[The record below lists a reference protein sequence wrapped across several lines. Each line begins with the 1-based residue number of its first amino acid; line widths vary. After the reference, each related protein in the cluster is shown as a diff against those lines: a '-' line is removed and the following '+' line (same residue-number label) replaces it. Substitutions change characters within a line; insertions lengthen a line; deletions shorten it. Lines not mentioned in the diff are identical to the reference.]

1 MRVTFQ
7 QAWGDAREF
16 SGSPKFSSETSIPFS
31 AFRSALLAALL
42 LIGGGATHAQVN
54 VLTQHNDNARTG
66 QNLNETILTP
76 SNVNPNQFGKLF
88 SQSTDG
94 GILAQPLYV
103 SRVAIPN
110 NGTHNVVYVA
120 TVEDQVYAFD
130 ADTNG
135 GSNANPLWQTNLLTD
150 TTPAGTFT
158 VGYGVLGTPV
168 IDLTSKAIYLVT
180 SENEGA
186 TPVFRFHALDI
197 TTGAEKFG
205 GPILIQGSVPGTGS
219 GSVGVVLTFDATYQ
233 QQRAGLLFLNGVVYV
248 AFGSVGDEGPWHGW
262 IFSFDV
268 NPTTKNL
275 QLIDV
280 FCTTPNGSGGGIW
293 MGAAGLAAE
302 VNNPAKPYGRMFFA
316 TANGS
321 FSSTAP
327 YSYSMSMLD
336 LDLTDGVMTVEDQFT
351 PYNWA
356 TLNAED
362 GDLGSGGPVLLPTQT
377 LASGKTL
384 NPLVEIGKS
393 GMFYILDR
401 DNNTD
406 GSNNPA
412 SEYSPAGLGGSN
424 TAADQVVQEVQTPLS
439 PGFDW
444 GAGVWGTE
452 AYWNNNI
459 YSGGTNLAN
468 DSNYTGTG
476 NSLTAYSFVNGVL
489 SVAPTSQSVEQ
500 YYYPGPTPGVSANGA
515 TNGIVWALMCY
526 QEGTGGPE
534 TLLAYD
540 ATDLGNT
547 LYSSATNLS
556 RDNPGA
562 ALKYVVP
569 TITNGKV
576 YVGASNQLSVYG
588 LLNSVPTA
596 PAPTMTPGTETFVSP
611 PWITIT
617 DSAANATIY
626 YTTDGSMPTTS
637 SAVYQ
642 APIPVSANET
652 LTAIAS
658 VPGELMS
665 PPTVAIYLSST
676 VPANPA
682 LSLAPG
688 TYTGTQTLT
697 ITDSTP
703 GAAIYYTIDGP
714 APTAAS
720 AVYNPSQPL
729 SVSTSQTVQAV
740 AIAGAY
746 SSSVVSSTYTIQPV
760 GTIDFSQG
768 FALADGPMQF

>member
-135 GSNANPLWQTNLLTD
+135 GSNANPLWQTNLLTN

-268 NPTTKNL
+268 NPTTKSL

-336 LDLTDGVMTVEDQFT
+336 LDLTDGVMTVEDQFI

-401 DNNTD
+401 DSNAD
-406 GSNNPA
+406 GSNNA
-412 SEYSPAGLGGSN
+412 ATEYSPAGLGGFN
-424 TAADQVVQEVQTPLS
+424 TTADQIVQEFQTPMAA
-439 PGFDW
+439 GENW

-452 AYWNNNI
+452 AYWKNSI
-459 YSGGTNLAN
+459 YFAGLDPAAA
-468 DSNYTGTG
+468 DS
-476 NSLTAYSFVNGVL
+476 LVAYSFVNGVF
-489 SVAPTSQSVEQ
+489 SGTPTSRGADL
-500 YYYPGPTPGVSANGA
+500 YTYPPPTPTISANGTA
-515 TNGIVWALMCY
+515 GGIVWMLKTDPY
-526 QEGTGGPE
+526 PTLGPE
-534 TLLAYD
+534 ILLAYD
-540 ATDLGNT
+540 ATNLANS
-547 LYSSATNLS
+547 LYSSNTNLS
-556 RDNPGA
+556 RDNPG
-562 ALKYVVP
+562 LPQNHVVP
-569 TITNGKV
+569 TIVNGKV
-576 YVGASNQLSVYG
+576 YVGAAGQLSVYG
-588 LLNSVPTA
+588 LLGIQTTA
-596 PAPTMTPGTETFVSP
+596 APPVISPPSTASANIPLTVTMT
-611 PWITIT
+611 
-617 DSAANATIY
+617 AAAGATIY
-626 YTTDGSMPTTS
+626 YTTTGTKPTS
-637 SAVYQ
+637 NSAVY
-642 APIPVSANET
+642 SA
-652 LTAIAS
+652 
-658 VPGELMS
+658 
-665 PPTVAIYLSST
+665 
-676 VPANPA
+676 ANP
-682 LSLAPG
+682 
-688 TYTGTQTLT
+688 
-697 ITDSTP
+697 
-703 GAAIYYTIDGP
+703 
-714 APTAAS
+714 
-720 AVYNPSQPL
+720 
-729 SVSTSQTVQAV
+729 
-740 AIAGAY
+740 
-746 SSSVVSSTYTIQPV
+746 PV
-760 GTIDFSQG
+760 
-768 FALADGPMQF
+768 